1 MLKEQA
7 VFLNRF
13 IMVTDFL
20 LLVLSLWLSYFVV
33 TRTGTVLQE
42 FHVYAWV
49 LLIAGPVWHFM
60 LHYQRLYSSV
70 RRLSYPDIFIKLFD
84 VQLVGGVIVASFIYL
99 FDGRNFSRTL
109 FVVFILI
116 SFGLLLTEKLLLRY
130 GLGFLRKKGFNIR
143 NLLIVGTRDK
153 AQQFHRLVEE
163 HADWGLRVV
172 GFLQALEDEPL
183 QKEIKGHLVL
193 GYAHELVAICKQ
205 HPVDEVV
212 FCLPRDLFLNAED
225 YLRDLEE
232 LGITVRMVLDFYEA
246 RHSKRELSFFH
257 DEIPILTFHTKSL
270 DAQQLAIKR
279 TMDIAG
285 SLIGL
290 SLTAI
295 LFPFIASAIKFDS
308 KGPLFFG
315 QKRVGESGRTF
326 KCWKFRS
333 MYIDA
338 EERKK
343 ELLAQNEMSGAIF
356 KIKNDPRIT
365 KVGHLLRKTSLDEL
379 PQFWNVLRGEM
390 SLVGTRPPT
399 PDEVLQYE
407 NWHRRRI
414 SIKPGIS
421 GLWQVSGRNQIEDF
435 DEIVRLDLNYIDN
448 WSIWLDVK
456 ILLKTLRVVFLR
468 QGSC

>member
-7 VFLNRF
+7 VFLNRLA
-13 IMVTDFL
+13 MATDFL
-20 LLVLSLWLSYFVV
+20 LLVISLWLSHFLISSS
-33 TRTGTVLQE
+33 GSILQE
-42 FHVYAWV
+42 FHSYAWV

-60 LHYQRLYSSV
+60 LNYQRLYSSV
-70 RRLSYPDIFIKLFD
+70 RRLTYQDIFIKLFD
-84 VQLVGGVIVASFIYL
+84 VQLAGGVIVASFIFL
-99 FDGRNFSRTL
+99 FDEQNFSRSL
-109 FVVFILI
+109 FVTFILI
-116 SFGLLLTEKLLLRY
+116 SFVLLLVEKLLLRY
-130 GLGFLRKKGFNIR
+130 ALGYFRKRGFNIR

-153 AQQFHRLVEE
+153 ARRFHRLIEE
-163 HADWGLRVV
+163 HSDWGLKVV

-183 QKEIKGHLVL
+183 QQEVEGHTVL
-193 GYAHELVAICKQ
+193 GYAHDLLEVCKQ
-205 HPVDEVV
+205 YPIDEVV
-212 FCLPRDLFLNAED
+212 FCLPRDLILNAED

-232 LGITVRMVLDFYEA
+232 LGITVRMALDFYEA

-257 DEIPILTFHTKSL
+257 NEIPILTFHTKSL

-279 TMDIAG
+279 ALDVAG
-285 SLIGL
+285 AFVGL
-290 SLTAI
+290 ALTA
-295 LFPFIASAIKFDS
+295 LFFPFIAAAIKFDS
-308 KGPLFFG
+308 PGPLLFS
-315 QKRVGESGRTF
+315 QERVGESGRTF

-356 KIKNDPRIT
+356 KIKDDPRIT
-365 KVGHLLRKTSLDEL
+365 RVGRFLRKTSLDEL

-399 PDEVLQYE
+399 PGEVAQYE

-421 GLWQVSGRNQIEDF
+421 GLWQVSGRNQIDDF

-448 WSIWLDVK
+448 WSIWLDLK

-468 QGSC
+468 EGSC